1 MENNKLI
8 KTDTIWYKIKKF
20 LYNIFNKKENNKKK
34 EEKNVQKHINNKFQE
49 SISVKKEIDEQ
60 NKKEK
65 LALNLI
71 NADVDINDL
80 TDEEVDKMIEWFK
93 NDIEKQDNELKRIK
107 AHILQIRKELEE

>member
-20 LYNIFNKKENNKKK
+20 LYNIFNKKENNNKK

-49 SISVKKEIDEQ
+49 SISVKKEIDKQ
-60 NKKEK
+60 NRKEK

-71 NADVDINDL
+71 NADIDINDL
-80 TDEEVDKMIEWFK
+80 TDEEVNEMIEWFK
-93 NDIEKQDNELKRIK
+93 EDIEKQDNELKRIK

>member
-20 LYNIFNKKENNKKK
+20 LYNVFNKKENNNKK
-34 EEKNVQKHINNKFQE
+34 EEKNVQNHKDNKFQE
-49 SISVKKEIDEQ
+49 SISVKQEIEEE
-60 NKKEK
+60 NKKER
-65 LALNLI
+65 LAINLI

-93 NDIEKQDNELKRIK
+93 EDIEKQNNELKRIK
-107 AHILQIRKELEE
+107 AHILQIKKELEE

>member
-20 LYNIFNKKENNKKK
+20 LYNIFNKKENDNKK
-34 EEKNVQKHINNKFQE
+34 EEKNVQKHIDNKFQE
-49 SISVKKEIDEQ
+49 SISVKKDIDEQ

-71 NADVDINDL
+71 NADIDINDL
-80 TDEEVDKMIEWFK
+80 TDEEVNEMIEWFK
-93 NDIEKQDNELKRIK
+93 QDIEKQDNELKRIK
-107 AHILQIRKELEE
+107 AHIIQIRKELEE

>member
-20 LYNIFNKKENNKKK
+20 LYNIFNKKENNNKK

-60 NKKEK
+60 NKKGK

>member
-20 LYNIFNKKENNKKK
+20 LYNIFNKKENDNKK
-34 EEKNVQKHINNKFQE
+34 EEKNVQKHIDNKFQE
-49 SISVKKEIDEQ
+49 SISVKKDIDEQ

-71 NADVDINDL
+71 NADIDINDL
-80 TDEEVDKMIEWFK
+80 TDEEVNEMIEWFK
-93 NDIEKQDNELKRIK
+93 EDIEKQDNELKRIK
-107 AHILQIRKELEE
+107 AHIIQIRKELEE

>member
-20 LYNIFNKKENNKKK
+20 LYNIFNKKENNNKK
-34 EEKNVQKHINNKFQE
+34 EEKNVQKHIDNKFQE
-49 SISVKKEIDEQ
+49 SISVKKEIDEE

-71 NADVDINDL
+71 NADTDINDL
-80 TDEEVDKMIEWFK
+80 TDEEVNEMIEWFK
-93 NDIEKQDNELKRIK
+93 EDIEKQDNELKRIK
-107 AHILQIRKELEE
+107 AHIIQIRKELEE

>member
-20 LYNIFNKKENNKKK
+20 LYNIFNKKENDNKK
-34 EEKNVQKHINNKFQE
+34 EEKNVQKHIDNKFQE
-49 SISVKKEIDEQ
+49 SISVKKDIDEQ

-71 NADVDINDL
+71 NADIDINDL
-80 TDEEVDKMIEWFK
+80 TDEEVNEMIEWFEE
-93 NDIEKQDNELKRIK
+93 DIEKQDNELKRIK
-107 AHILQIRKELEE
+107 AHIIQIRKELEE

>member
-20 LYNIFNKKENNKKK
+20 LYNIFNKKENNNKK
-34 EEKNVQKHINNKFQE
+34 EEKNVQKHIDNKFQE
-49 SISVKKEIDEQ
+49 SISVKKEIDKQ

-93 NDIEKQDNELKRIK
+93 QDIEKQNNELKRIK
-107 AHILQIRKELEE
+107 DHILQIKKELEE

>member
-1 MENNKLI
+1 ME
-8 KTDTIWYKIKKF
+8 
-20 LYNIFNKKENNKKK
+20 
-34 EEKNVQKHINNKFQE
+34 NNKFQE

-80 TDEEVDKMIEWFK
+80 TDEEVDEMIEWFK
-93 NDIEKQDNELKRIK
+93 QDIEKQNNELKRIK
-107 AHILQIRKELEE
+107 NHILQIRKEV

>member
-20 LYNIFNKKENNKKK
+20 LYNIFNKKENDNKK
-34 EEKNVQKHINNKFQE
+34 EEKNVQKHIDNKFQE
-49 SISVKKEIDEQ
+49 SISVKKDIDEQ

-71 NADVDINDL
+71 NADTDINDL
-80 TDEEVDKMIEWFK
+80 TDEEVNEMIEWFK
-93 NDIEKQDNELKRIK
+93 EDIEKQDNELKRIK
-107 AHILQIRKELEE
+107 AHIIQIRKELEE

>member
-20 LYNIFNKKENNKKK
+20 LYNIFNKKENNNKK

-49 SISVKKEIDEQ
+49 SISVKKEIDKQ

-71 NADVDINDL
+71 NSDVDINDL
-80 TDEEVDKMIEWFK
+80 TDEEVDEMIEWFK
-93 NDIEKQDNELKRIK
+93 QDIEKQDNELKRIK
-107 AHILQIRKELEE
+107 AHIIQIRKELEE

>member
-20 LYNIFNKKENNKKK
+20 LYNIFNKKENNNKK

-49 SISVKKEIDEQ
+49 SISVKKEIDKQ
-60 NKKEK
+60 NRKEK

-71 NADVDINDL
+71 NSDVDINDL
-80 TDEEVDKMIEWFK
+80 TDEEVDEMIEWFK
-93 NDIEKQDNELKRIK
+93 QDIEKQDNELKRIK

>member
-20 LYNIFNKKENNKKK
+20 LYNIFNKKENNNKK
-34 EEKNVQKHINNKFQE
+34 EEKNVQKHIDNKFQE
-49 SISVKKEIDEQ
+49 SISVKKEIDKQ

-71 NADVDINDL
+71 NADTDINDL
-80 TDEEVDKMIEWFK
+80 TDEEVNEMIEWFK
-93 NDIEKQDNELKRIK
+93 EDIEKQDNELKRIK
-107 AHILQIRKELEE
+107 AHIIQIRKELEE

>member
-8 KTDTIWYKIKKF
+8 ETDTIWYKIKKF
-20 LYNIFNKKENNKKK
+20 LYNIFNKKENNNKK

-49 SISVKKEIDEQ
+49 SISVKKEIDKQ
-60 NKKEK
+60 NRKEK

-71 NADVDINDL
+71 NSDVDINDL
-80 TDEEVDKMIEWFK
+80 TDEEVDEMIEWFK
-93 NDIEKQDNELKRIK
+93 QDIEKQDNELKRIK

>member
-20 LYNIFNKKENNKKK
+20 LYNIFNKKENDNKK
-34 EEKNVQKHINNKFQE
+34 EEKNVQKHIDNKFQE
-49 SISVKKEIDEQ
+49 SISVKKDIDEE

-71 NADVDINDL
+71 NADTDINDL
-80 TDEEVDKMIEWFK
+80 TDEEVNEMIEWFK
-93 NDIEKQDNELKRIK
+93 EDIEKQDNELKRIK
-107 AHILQIRKELEE
+107 AHIIQIRKELEE